1 MARSKKPADLS
12 ARRYFISGRVQGV
25 GYRYFAERE
34 ANELGLA
41 GYARNLADGRVEVYA
56 IGPAGKL
63 SDFAGR
69 LRMGPL
75 MADVHGVEEIEA
87 APQDYTDFRIEYF
100 R

>member
-1 MARSKKPADLS
+1 
-12 ARRYFISGRVQGV
+12 VQGV

-34 ANELGLA
+34 ANELGQA

-56 IGPAGKL
+56 IGSPEKL
-63 SDFAGR
+63 SDLGGR
-69 LRMGPL
+69 LRVGPI
-75 MADVHGVEEIEA
+75 MADIHGVEEVEA